1 MIRLLSLPIISMYA
15 YSLLGI
21 KTSSILILEVLT
33 INFYNIQLQNTDHY
47 WFVLI
52 LKEFVSF

>member
-1 MIRLLSLPIISMYA
+1 MYA